1 MAEIVG
7 SLFGV
12 DPQQLMQQRQAIDT
26 ANAYRYANLDPLEQA
41 KFSIYQGSA
50 GLGRGIQGLLG
61 GDAEMQ
67 KASKIQQLSSQ
78 FDLSTP
84 QGAREFGRALQPF
97 APVEAMKAM
106 TKADAMEQSGLTRQ
120 KTQADIDIQE
130 RKVTQDEKL
139 REALSKLPEDA
150 TDAQYLQ
157 VFRQFGSPDQ
167 QAKAIEASIARRDR
181 LKAKGDG
188 IGGLGKLNTAE
199 KAVDTKFGKEYADF
213 FAGGGINSLEKN
225 VSELKRAIDLIENS
239 KEGETSGK
247 VIGLADKTGQLTF
260 VSPLAA
266 DVKDLIGGVA
276 QSNLRQ
282 ILGGQFAAKE
292 GEALLQRQYDT
303 GQTKENNLRRLRALY
318 KQADDTVKDKKAA
331 AQYYEE
337 FGTLKGFKGT
347 KATKD
352 TDEKPPTEKKPNA
365 RTRTLKSGV
374 VVTIE
379 DN

>member
-50 GLGRGIQGLLG
+50 GLGRAVGGLLG

-67 KASKIQQLSSQ
+67 KASKIQQLASQ

-199 KAVDTKFGKEYADF
+199 KAVDSKFGKEYADF
-213 FAGGGINSLEKN
+213 FAGGGINNLEKN
-225 VSELKRAIDLIENS
+225 VSELKRAIDLIENA

-247 VIGLADKTGQLTF
+247 LIGLADKTGQLTF

-266 DVKDLIGGVA
+266 DVKDIIGGVA

-282 ILGGQFAAKE
+282 ILGGQFAQKE

-303 GQTKENNLRRLRALY
+303 GQTKENNLRRLKSLY
-318 KQADDTVKDKKAA
+318 KQASDTIKDKKAA

-347 KATKD
+347 KPTKD
-352 TDEKPPTEKKPNA
+352 TEEKQPTEKKPTA

-374 VVTIE
+374 VVTVE
-379 DN
+379 D